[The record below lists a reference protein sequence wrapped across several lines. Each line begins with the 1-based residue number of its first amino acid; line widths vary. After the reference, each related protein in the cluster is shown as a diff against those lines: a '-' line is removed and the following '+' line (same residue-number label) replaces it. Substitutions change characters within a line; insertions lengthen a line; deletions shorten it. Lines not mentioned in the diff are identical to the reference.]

1 LPDDIAGRLINKE
14 EELDT
19 MNPSFASRMQN
30 LRASDIREILKIT
43 QRPDI
48 ISFAGGLPASELL
61 PTHEMASLAHDLLI
75 EDGVR
80 ALQYAPTEGL
90 QELREVISNR
100 LKGSFSIDRG
110 PDEVLVVS
118 GSQQGLDLAGKV
130 FLDEGDAVLC
140 ESPTYIG
147 AISAFRAY
155 QTRFVE
161 VSTDDDGMV
170 PSDLE
175 NQLRSVDR
183 VKFIYVVPDF
193 QNPSGRRWSVE
204 RRQTVAD
211 LAARYGVPVIEDAP
225 YASLCYDG
233 EPLPPV
239 ASFDRA
245 GLVILLGTF
254 SKILAPG
261 LRLGWV
267 TAEQRLLQPFVLAK
281 QGADLQTSSLTQL
294 LAARFFSDHDV
305 DKHIAHLCEVYR
317 ARRDAML
324 RALDEFFPKEIS
336 YTRPVGGLFLW
347 VELPEDM
354 DARRLLEQ
362 SLEEHVAFVPGECFY
377 PGGGHLNTLRLNFSA
392 MPEDRIAEGIR
403 RLGRVFAEALAPV
416 GAGVSSG

>member
-1 LPDDIAGRLINKE
+1 MRTKE
-14 EELDT
+14 GKLDS
-19 MNPSFASRMQN
+19 MNPSLASRMQD

-43 QRPDI
+43 QRPDV

-61 PTHEMASLAHDLLI
+61 PTHEMASLARDLLM

-90 QELREVISNR
+90 QELREVISER
-100 LKGSFSIDRG
+100 LREFLSIDHG

-130 FLDEGDAVLC
+130 FLDEGDVVLC
-140 ESPTYIG
+140 ESPTYLG

-155 QTRFVE
+155 QARFVE
-161 VSTDDDGMV
+161 VKTDDDGMV
-170 PSDLE
+170 LSDLE
-175 NQLRSVDR
+175 DRLRSVER
-183 VKFIYVVPDF
+183 VKLIYVVPDF

-204 RRQTVAD
+204 RRRALVD
-211 LAARYGVPVIEDAP
+211 LATRYRVPIIEDAP
-225 YASLCYDG
+225 YANLCFDG
-233 EPLPPV
+233 EPFPPV

-267 TAEQRLLQPFVLAK
+267 TAGRDLLQPFVLAK

-294 LAARFFSDHDV
+294 LAAKFFSDHDV
-305 DKHIAHLCEVYR
+305 DAHIAHLCEVYR

-324 RALDEFFPKEIS
+324 RALDQFFPKEIH
-336 YTRPVGGLFLW
+336 YTRPTGGLFLW
-347 VELPEDM
+347 VELPEDLN
-354 DARRLLEQ
+354 ARTLLEH
-362 SLEEHVAFVPGECFY
+362 SLEEKVAFVPGECFY

-392 MPEDRIAEGIR
+392 MPEERIAEGVR
-403 RLGRVFAEALAPV
+403 RLGRVFAEALLPV
-416 GAGVSSG
+416 GAGTISG